1 VTACKDPD
9 PFIPSALK
17 ASTVL
22 TPRGASVQLFVDS
35 NGNYTKQAINQMA
48 FDIAGFGASNKPIN
62 VVAKAVEKYGE
73 QLYTQLNNFN
83 NTFIKEDY
91 IVKELPKFEYLGPR
105 LQKGP
110 LTDIEFASFLESQ
123 GYTPFSFGVATANNS
138 TSLLEQLDGFFSG
151 GFALAIAGGL
161 CGTLPNIFG
170 AINSFFDKIGQVG
183 NLLNDALSFLSKL
196 KNIENPLEALF
207 EKIKVKALIE
217 AIKDK
222 LIGMFEAVVK
232 QVEAAIRNFDL
243 GSLIEGIVGP
253 SLKGITRAF
262 IKIRDKAL
270 AFFEKTNIQSIK
282 DKLTALFDYAVGL
295 FANPGIGEIQ
305 FLISRFCGL
314 LTGVEEQVTQVKQP
328 LTTFADDLR
337 AAEEALTVQGNA
349 ATAQVIAAN
358 GTRTPP
364 EVLEERI
371 NNQQQL
377 HRERVEQSINDS
389 TEPWQPPQGSVP
401 EGVIETSTLP
411 PADPNNVDGSVRP
424 VSRPRSYGDRQITP
438 DDVLDV
444 FPTFDDLINN
454 RNRYIWID
462 PVYSAR
468 ALYGN
473 ASMRENGVEPHYDTF
488 WTMTGENERVALMR
502 TLIEWDGPKVQLVS
516 GYRSPAYNRYLRDVV
531 RIPNVAINS
540 LHTAGIAFDLDWPTY
555 PDDLTPDGLNNRSR
569 LMRIAQAN
577 GFWGLGVYTPP
588 GSSFLH
594 IDHRDRNQASTW
606 YR

>member
-1 VTACKDPD
+1 MTACKDPD

-22 TPRGASVQLFVDS
+22 TPGGTSPSVELFVDS
-35 NGNYTKQAINQMA
+35 KGNYTKQAINKMA
-48 FDIAGFGASNKPIN
+48 FDIAGFNSTSKPIN

-91 IVKELPKFEYLGPR
+91 IVKELPKFKYLGPR
-105 LQKGP
+105 LEKSP
-110 LTDIEFASFLESQ
+110 ITDIEFASFLESQ
-123 GYTPFSFGVATANNS
+123 GYTPFSFGVATANDYKN
-138 TSLLEQLDGFFSG
+138 LLEQLDGFFSG
-151 GFALAIAGGL
+151 GFSLAIAGGL
-161 CGTLPNIFG
+161 CGTLPNVFG
-170 AINSFFDKIGQVG
+170 AIDSFFDKIGQVG
-183 NLLNDALSFLSKL
+183 FLLNDALSFLSKL

-222 LIGMFEAVVK
+222 LVGMFDSVVK
-232 QVEAAIRNFDL
+232 QVQSAIKNFDL
-243 GSLIEGIVGP
+243 GSLIQGITGP
-253 SLKGITRAF
+253 SLKGITGAF
-262 IKIRDKAL
+262 LKIRDKAL

-282 DKLTALFDYAVGL
+282 DKLTGLFDYAVGL

-314 LTGVEEQVTQVKQP
+314 LTGVEDQVNKVKEP
-328 LTTFADDLR
+328 LTTFADDLK

-377 HRERVEQSINDS
+377 HTERVEQSIADS
-389 TEPWQPPQGSVP
+389 TRDGQVWQPPEASVP
-401 EGVIETSTLP
+401 PGQIEVSTLP
-411 PADPNNVDGSVRP
+411 PVNPNIYDGSVRP
-424 VSRPRSYGDRQITP
+424 VPRPRSYGDRQISA
-438 DDVLDV
+438 DEVMDV
-444 FPTFDDLINN
+444 FPTFEDLVENT
-454 RNRYIWID
+454 NRYIWID

-468 ALYGN
+468 ALYGD
-473 ASMRENGVEPHYDTF
+473 AQMRANNVMPHYDTF
-488 WTMTGENERVALMR
+488 WTSCGPLERLALMR

-516 GYRSPAYNRYLRDVV
+516 GYRSPEYNRFLRDVV
-531 RIPNVAINS
+531 GIQNVAINS
-540 LHTAGIAFDLDWPTY
+540 KHTAGIAFDLDWGTY
-555 PDDLTPDGLNNRSR
+555 PSR
-569 LMRIAQAN
+569 RNELMAIAQAN
-577 GFWGLGVYTPP
+577 GFWGLGVYEAP
-588 GSSFLH
+588 GDTFLH
-594 IDHRDRNQASTW
+594 IDHRDRKDAKTW